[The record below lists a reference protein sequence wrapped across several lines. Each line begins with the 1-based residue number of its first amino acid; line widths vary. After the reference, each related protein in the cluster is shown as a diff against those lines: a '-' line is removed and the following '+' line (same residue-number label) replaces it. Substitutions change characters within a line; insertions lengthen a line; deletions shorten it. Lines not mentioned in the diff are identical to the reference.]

1 MFLAKFNCTCCLL
14 KMALE
19 AAWSINS
26 STFIFSTQRK
36 GQFAGHSCYRVD
48 GPHELLLSQPQSAAL
63 KCPGTLHVSAKSAGK
78 LSTPCK
84 ARKGSQR
91 AGFLP
96 G

>member
-48 GPHELLLSQPQSAAL
+48 GSVLYLIIFKVYFPRTRIFSY
-63 KCPGTLHVSAKSAGK
+63 KTTKSW
-78 LSTPCK
+78 
-84 ARKGSQR
+84 
-91 AGFLP
+91 
-96 G
+96 